1 MEGVACDLSAT
12 RWSAGFRSNR
22 SGGKMKCLKWGIGGF
37 VLLAVIAAI
46 AGGKSS
52 DKPDSGSSSDSAG
65 KTNQSSDSAST
76 GQSAPKGCGTKA
88 TSDCTPHVGPDGH
101 VRVDALIWRL
111 KSARKA
117 ATLGDQTYGLGAK
130 ANGTFVI
137 VKLGVKSD
145 KDKSV
150 TLTDSVVKLEV
161 AGKTFDADIDGTT
174 AAIGANEDPF
184 LLESIGPESTVTGT
198 VVFDVPDSRI
208 SKKLQLRFGE
218 LGFGDTKGY
227 IRLPSL

>member
-1 MEGVACDLSAT
+1 
-12 RWSAGFRSNR
+12 
-22 SGGKMKCLKWGIGGF
+22 MKCLKWGIGGF
-37 VLLAVIAAI
+37 VLLVVIAAI
-46 AGGKSS
+46 AGGGAS
-52 DKPDSGSSSDSAG
+52 DKSGPGSNSASDSGASMQSRADS
-65 KTNQSSDSAST
+65 
-76 GQSAPKGCGTKA
+76 CGFKA
-88 TSDCTPHVGPDGH
+88 TSDCTPRVGPDGR

-111 KSARKA
+111 KSARKS

-137 VKLGVKSD
+137 VRLGVKSD

-150 TLTDSVVKLEV
+150 TLTDDVVKLEV

-198 VVFDVPDSRI
+198 VVFDVPDSLI
-208 SKKLQLRFGE
+208 NKKLQLRFGE